1 MFEERTYRRVMNP
14 GGLKSFDIKVYESDL
29 RVFCDRDVNESI
41 YKNVCRY
48 RRIIEEYGSTNSI
61 FLTTHEPLLYDINAH
76 DIIRHMQQAS
86 SSAGVGP
93 MAGVAGAVA
102 YYASLGVQCQEL
114 IIENGGDIYLKS
126 VQDRT
131 VKIHTANKYFGDKI
145 KILVQSGEWGVCTS
159 SGTLG
164 HSFSYGKADAATII
178 AHDPVLADCVA
189 TAACNM
195 VKREENIHR
204 AIEFSMSIEGVEGVV
219 IIIGGKIGIKGKI
232 KLV

>member
-1 MFEERTYRRVMNP
+1 M
-14 GGLKSFDIKVYESDL
+14 
-29 RVFCDRDVNESI
+29 
-41 YKNVCRY
+41 
-48 RRIIEEYGSTNSI
+48 
-61 FLTTHEPLLYDINAH
+61 
-76 DIIRHMQQAS
+76 
-86 SSAGVGP
+86 
-93 MAGVAGAVA
+93 
-102 YYASLGVQCQEL
+102 
-114 IIENGGDIYLKS
+114 
-126 VQDRT
+126 
-131 VKIHTANKYFGDKI
+131 
-145 KILVQSGEWGVCTS
+145 CTS

>member
-145 KILVQSGEWGVCTS
+145 NIQIQAGECGVCTS

-195 VKREENIHR
+195 VKIEEDIQR
-204 AIEFSMSIEGVEGVV
+204 AIEFSMSIKGVDGAVV
-219 IIIGGKIGIKGKI
+219 IVGSKIGMKGNI

>member
-1 MFEERTYRRVMNP
+1 MYEERTYRRVMNP

-145 KILVQSGEWGVCTS
+145 KILVQSGE
-159 SGTLG
+159 
-164 HSFSYGKADAATII
+164 
-178 AHDPVLADCVA
+178 
-189 TAACNM
+189 
-195 VKREENIHR
+195 
-204 AIEFSMSIEGVEGVV
+204 
-219 IIIGGKIGIKGKI
+219 
-232 KLV
+232 

>member
-1 MFEERTYRRVMNP
+1 
-14 GGLKSFDIKVYESDL
+14 
-29 RVFCDRDVNESI
+29 
-41 YKNVCRY
+41 
-48 RRIIEEYGSTNSI
+48 
-61 FLTTHEPLLYDINAH
+61 AH

-195 VKREENIHR
+195 VKIEEDIQR
-204 AIEFSMSIEGVEGVV
+204 AIEFSMSIKGVDGAVV
-219 IIIGGKIGIKGKI
+219 IVGSKIGMKGNI